1 VFGNLHSR
9 SHKVCH
15 VNGRNPTHL
24 ILKLHIRGPI
34 WHGSIGPTGACF
46 KFMLKYL
53 LVLSL
58 VLNRI
63 NSFRVRLTSGTRR
76 DHDSIFR
83 RNLAYLHDFSSRG
96 DSNVNSDLLGIT
108 SLLQKNADA
117 RKEKKPTSSKK
128 KKPSSSTTFT
138 RTNRVDGMRVWIKEL
153 QILQG
158 GDQSSAL
165 ILLVELAK
173 ELLYSGIPEQ
183 VMELHAAYYDIMRN
197 SNCTVELGIADLK
210 LFLVTIRAFLSLKD
224 VEGAMRLYY
233 QCRSADQ
240 HFDFD
245 SKSIIIKELAVT
257 SSEGLKA
264 ALQLW
269 EEESLLLQG
278 NGEAAGGKVMSVGAY
293 CGLLQG
299 ITEHGLARR
308 RRGSALLVER
318 GQEEGF
324 LAEEIGALWRMA
336 TSTAEEVSTRLV
348 REYLAGVGGDD
359 NGKGS
364 GKANQKVLQE
374 YLRLSFRLGSSSAKL
389 KLNRNFEVDGLS
401 DQQERAKEGLRH
413 ALQMMQDYHIEWNL
427 PVADTLVDECL
438 RCGDVASVEFVVEQ
452 MRCRNVV
459 SRTSTFNT
467 LLRQYSN
474 TYDGESAFYLL
485 QSMTTDPQT
494 KPNIESYRLV
504 LQACSR
510 STRCKFFSDTIL
522 SQLRADDKM
531 FKEAWDRYVEQ
542 QAVDNAMETS
552 RNDNEAIG
560 AALHQMVQSG
570 SQPDDDTIVM
580 LLDAHKRT
588 GSIQK
593 CVQLYRLQA
602 TSEIQRRWYR
612 QSLDAA
618 SNVTVVDF
626 NYNNRKIDMHVP
638 RQKDDAADDIVSNYA
653 LYLPPPSVTTVC
665 HLLEIL
671 RDVGD
676 YKTANEV
683 VSDMLERSILS
694 KKNVPVITQS
704 GKKGVSVVSLAL
716 GVSSA
721 ADDLLSKLYRP
732 DRSAFVLAIEACLSG
747 VDTTAGGEEDLASR
761 ARVALELFSKMEAAG
776 ISPDRRCYAALIKVF
791 GLLQNDVASALGV
804 FEEMRRKY
812 VPDVENLQSLLQ
824 VCSRNPMDLRT
835 MCEVLDEMATEEQ
848 SPVHLEAFS
857 NDILMQLFPD
867 ALALGRVLEAMERQ
881 PVPKGTEIVYSGIS
895 VLSVMAQAL
904 RETQGIE
911 SVMKTMLFLGRCGI
925 RPDPETME
933 YFRPQQA
940 PERFSPNSKDHFK
953 LQPHKLK
960 QRSLMDI
967 TIPLDMHEGE
977 LKLPDRGFQRSERS
991 IKADRVPYF
1000 ESNNQAWSQHE
1011 KAITNAMKSDWEI
1024 YEDSDF
1030 NRIDNHL
1037 PVPQLPPGTTSELI
1051 SATATEKS
1059 RQMREVYASTAR
1071 RDKEGMVGEPEVFMQ
1086 QAKTDRRS
1094 ARKR

>member
-1 VFGNLHSR
+1 
-9 SHKVCH
+9 
-15 VNGRNPTHL
+15 
-24 ILKLHIRGPI
+24 
-34 WHGSIGPTGACF
+34 
-46 KFMLKYL
+46 MLLYI

-63 NSFRVRLTSGTRR
+63 DSFRVRHTTGTR
-76 DHDSIFR
+76 DHDSIHSIFR
-83 RNLAYLHDFSSRG
+83 HKLAYIHEFSSRG
-96 DSNVNSDLLGIT
+96 DANVNTELLGVS

-117 RKEKKPTSSKK
+117 RKGKKPTTAKKMK
-128 KKPSSSTTFT
+128 KKPSSSATFT

-165 ILLVELAK
+165 ILLIELAK

-183 VMELHAAYYDIMRN
+183 VMELHAAYYDIMGS
-197 SNCTVELGIADLK
+197 SNCTVELGSADLK
-210 LFLVTIRAFLSLKD
+210 LFLVTIRAFLALKD

-233 QCRSADQ
+233 QCRSADL

-245 SKSIIIKELAVT
+245 SKSIVIKELAVT

-269 EEESLLLQG
+269 EEESSLLQG
-278 NGEAAGGKVMSVGAY
+278 DGEAAGGKVMGVGAY

-318 GQEEGF
+318 GQEEGL
-324 LAEEIGALWRMA
+324 LAEEMGALWRMA
-336 TSTAEEVSTRLV
+336 TSTAKEVSTRLV
-348 REYLAGVGGDD
+348 KEYLAGVGGDD
-359 NGKGS
+359 NGNGS

-401 DQQERAKEGLRH
+401 DQQERAKEGLRN
-413 ALQMMQDYHIEWNL
+413 ALQMMQDYHLEWNL

-452 MRCRNVV
+452 MRSRNVV

-510 STRCKFFSDTIL
+510 SARCKYFSDTIL
-522 SQLRADDKM
+522 SQLRADDNM
-531 FKEAWDRYVEQ
+531 FKEAWDRYLEQ
-542 QAVDNAMETS
+542 QTVDNAAETS
-552 RNDNEAIG
+552 RNDNKAIE
-560 AALHQMVQSG
+560 AALLQMVQSG
-570 SQPDDDTIVM
+570 NQPDDDTIVM
-580 LLDAHKRT
+580 LLDAYKRT

-626 NYNNRKIDMHVP
+626 NYNNRKISMYVP
-638 RQKDDAADDIVSNYA
+638 GQKDDTVGDTVSYA

-694 KKNVPVITQS
+694 KKNVPIITQS

-716 GVSSA
+716 GVSST

-732 DRSAFVLAIEACLSG
+732 DRSAFVLAIEACLSA
-747 VDTTAGGEEDLASR
+747 VDTTAGGEIELANR
-761 ARVALELFSKMEAAG
+761 AQVALELFSKMEAAG

-812 VPDVENLQSLLQ
+812 LPDVENLQSLLQ

-904 RETQGIE
+904 REAQGIE

-940 PERFSPNSKDHFK
+940 PERFSPNSKDYFK

-1000 ESNNQAWSQHE
+1000 ESKNQAWSQHE
-1011 KAITNAMKSDWEI
+1011 EALTKAMKSDWEI

-1030 NRIDNHL
+1030 DGIEDHL
-1037 PVPQLPPGTTSELI
+1037 SAPQLSPGTTSKLI
-1051 SATATEKS
+1051 SAAEKS
-1059 RQMREVYASTAR
+1059 RQTREVYASTAR
-1071 RDKEGMVGEPEVFMQ
+1071 RDKEGMVGELELFMQ

-1094 ARKR
+1094 TRKR